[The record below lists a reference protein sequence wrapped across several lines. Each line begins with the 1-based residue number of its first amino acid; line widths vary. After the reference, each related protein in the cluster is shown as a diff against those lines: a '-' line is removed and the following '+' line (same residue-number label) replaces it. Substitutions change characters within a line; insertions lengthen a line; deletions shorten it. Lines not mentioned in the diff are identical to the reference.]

1 VLFATPPPNF
11 VDFFAQQS
19 YGWGNERNA
28 MLYPNAFAHAMTS
41 LPDHPPAAVA
51 QESLIASIRRR
62 DPASTSWL
70 QVVLCNPGL
79 HALLLYRVAN
89 RLWRWGL
96 HFPAKLL
103 TYLTRMVTGIE
114 IHPAATIGRNLLIDH
129 GSGVVIGETAEI
141 GDDVLLYQGVT
152 LGGTSRDG
160 GKRHPTL
167 GDHVVVGAGAKVLG
181 AIHIGAHSRIG
192 ANAVVL
198 ADAPNHSVIVG
209 VPGRVVCQ
217 NGKPTTE
224 APLDLDPSVADA
236 LPQAMATMQKQL
248 ADMQRVLTLAQQRLQ
263 QLEQTQPTTSAA
275 PVSPATTAGQDI

>member
-1 VLFATPPPNF
+1 
-11 VDFFAQQS
+11 
-19 YGWGNERNA
+19 

-263 QLEQTQPTTSAA
+263 QLEQTQPTASGTPA
-275 PVSPATTAGQDI
+275 SPATTAGQDI

>member
-1 VLFATPPPNF
+1 
-11 VDFFAQQS
+11 
-19 YGWGNERNA
+19 

-217 NGKPTTE
+217 ADKIMPAVPPKPTIINRAKD
-224 APLDLDPSVADA
+224 APMDLDPSVADA

-263 QLEQTQPTTSAA
+263 QLEQTQPTASGA
-275 PVSPATTAGQDI
+275 PASPATTAGQDI

>member
-1 VLFATPPPNF
+1 
-11 VDFFAQQS
+11 
-19 YGWGNERNA
+19 

-198 ADAPNHSVIVG
+198 ADVPANAVAVG
-209 VPGRVVCQ
+209 VPARVVCQ

-224 APLDLDPSVADA
+224 APLDLDPSVAEA

-263 QLEQTQPTTSAA
+263 QLEKTQPTASAA
-275 PVSPATTAGQDI
+275 PASPATTAGQDI

>member
-1 VLFATPPPNF
+1 
-11 VDFFAQQS
+11 
-19 YGWGNERNA
+19 
-28 MLYPNAFAHAMTS
+28 MTS
-41 LPDHPPAAVA
+41 LPDHSTAAVA

-70 QVVLCNPGL
+70 QVALCNPGL
-79 HALLLYRVAN
+79 HALLLHRLAN

-198 ADAPNHSVIVG
+198 ADVPANAVAVG
-209 VPGRVVCQ
+209 VPARVVYQ
-217 NGKPTTE
+217 DGKPTTD
-224 APLDLDPSVADA
+224 APLDLDPSVAEA
-236 LPQAMATMQKQL
+236 LPQAMAAMQKQL
-248 ADMQRVLTLAQQRLQ
+248 TALQADLTLAQQRLQ
-263 QLEQTQPTTSAA
+263 RVEQTQPTA
-275 PVSPATTAGQDI
+275 PASPAPASPTTTAGQDI